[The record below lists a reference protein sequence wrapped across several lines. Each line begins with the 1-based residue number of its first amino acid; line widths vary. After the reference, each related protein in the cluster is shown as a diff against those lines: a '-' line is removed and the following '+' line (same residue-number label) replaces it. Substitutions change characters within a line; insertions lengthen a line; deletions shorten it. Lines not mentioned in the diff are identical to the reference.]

1 MKEDGDG
8 GEGGGGGGAT
18 AVKVENQRVP
28 FYKLFSFADRLD
40 VILMIVGTI
49 SAMGNGLA
57 QPLMTLIFGQLINSF
72 GSSNPSNV
80 VKEVSKVCMPFFAM
94 SRRYFLLGVLLFLGL
109 YVMFHILS
117 KCKMILFFGQPIFSP
132 KFSHHT

>member
-1 MKEDGDG
+1 MEEGGDG
-8 GEGGGGGGAT
+8 GEGGGGGGGAT

-49 SAMGNGLA
+49 SAMGNGLT

-80 VKEVSKVCMPFFAM
+80 VKEVSKVCMPFLASLAGIF
-94 SRRYFLLGVLLFLGL
+94 FLVSFCFLA
-109 YVMFHILS
+109 
-117 KCKMILFFGQPIFSP
+117 C
-132 KFSHHT
+132 T